1 MENLAVAADRG
12 EEFIAAIGFAPA
24 FVITLEYGEVH
35 SEITPR
41 GTRIF
46 RKITGGS
53 VSGRIEGSVYPQGAG
68 QYSRLRSD
76 GVTDVGEHILVRDA
90 KGEWLYIRNLGFQR
104 SDGYH
109 RVTAWVDADAR
120 GDHNWVLGLFF
131 VGKVEPLTGNTV
143 RLTYCEV
150 L

>member
-1 MENLAVAADRG
+1 MDNLAVAADRG
-12 EEFIAAIGFAPA
+12 PEFVAAIGFAPA
-24 FVITLEYGEVH
+24 FEIVLEYGEVH

-68 QYSRLRSD
+68 QYSQLRGD
-76 GVTDVGEHILVRDA
+76 GVIDIGEHILVRDT
-90 KGEWLYIRNLGFQR
+90 KGEWLYVRNMGFKR
-104 SDGYH
+104 SDGYN
-109 RVTAWVDADAR
+109 RVTTWVDADAR
-120 GDHNWVLGLFF
+120 SEHNWVLGLFF
-131 VGKVEPLTGNTV
+131 VGKVEPLDGNSV
-143 RLTYCEV
+143 RITYFEV